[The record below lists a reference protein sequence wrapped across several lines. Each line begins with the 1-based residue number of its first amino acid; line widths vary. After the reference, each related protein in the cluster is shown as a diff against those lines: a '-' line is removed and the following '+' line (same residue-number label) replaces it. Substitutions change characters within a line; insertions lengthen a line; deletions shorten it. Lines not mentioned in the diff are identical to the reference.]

1 MSSHTPQSLYAVFQQ
16 ACDLPSDQ
24 RAPFLDSAC
33 GSDSALR
40 EQVERLLSLAAS
52 ESSFLD
58 QPAGAHPG
66 LLPGSERMELP
77 QQIGKYQIL
86 GLLGRGGMGRVYLA
100 EQVSPPRRV
109 ALKVLAPRVVA
120 PQSLARFALEAEV
133 LARLQHPGI
142 AQIYETGT
150 ADQTDGAPPYF
161 AMEYVE
167 GESLLDYATSHH
179 LDSSARLGL
188 MMQLCQAV
196 HHAHQKGVIH
206 RDLKPA
212 NILVKTGDQ
221 LKVLDFGVARL
232 TEADVKAPA
241 LQTHIGELIGTIAY
255 MSPEQATGDS
265 RRLDTRSD
273 VYALGVVAYQLL
285 SGQLPYELG
294 ERMVHDAVRVVVEE
308 SPVPLSRIMPRLKG
322 DLETILG
329 KALEK
334 EPERRYQSAQAL
346 ADDIQRFLNDEPISA
361 RPPSVIYQLRKF
373 ARRNALLVG
382 SALSMVALI
391 TFAAVG
397 MSFLAVQWKHQRDL
411 AIQARE
417 QAEQS
422 RAEAET
428 ARQAAEKAVTAQTA
442 IGGFLQ
448 DVFAAGSP
456 YVGQKDVT
464 VAQALDLAA
473 AKVQEKLADDP
484 EAAIAV
490 RMRLADTYFSL
501 GKVQESIQQME
512 IALKDARTVSPPNDG
527 EVAMLQASLGQLY
540 SQMGDRVAAEK
551 HLKAAMSMIDLP
563 ILKDHPARALALVN
577 YGAWLLQ
584 DNQFD
589 QATAILKQAFELR
602 EREFGHDH
610 PYTMTVRNNLAVAAR
625 KAGNAEVARRLSLEN
640 MESHQRV
647 LGEKH
652 PNTIGGIYNHADL
665 LRELGEYDE
674 SDRLFQ
680 RSIELAKTHLPT
692 HHYSLGVYRSGFGEL
707 LRVTKRYAT
716 AEQELKD
723 AHQILDEQLG
733 SQHAQTI
740 RAASRLAQLYDDWDR
755 PEEAAHWR
763 TLSSASPVTAAPS
776 PKTGE

>member
-1 MSSHTPQSLYAVFQQ
+1 MSSHDLPALYAVFQQ

-24 RAPFLDSAC
+24 RARFLDSAC
-33 GSDSALR
+33 GSDSSLR
-40 EQVERLLSLAAS
+40 EQVERLLSRATA

-58 QPAGAHPG
+58 QPAGAHPA

-100 EQVSPPRRV
+100 EQSSPPRRV

-150 ADQTDGAPPYF
+150 ADQADGAPPYF

-179 LDSSARLGL
+179 LDASARLRL
-188 MMQLCQAV
+188 VMQLCQAV

-232 TEADVKAPA
+232 TEADVKAPT
-241 LQTHIGELIGTIAY
+241 LQTNIGELIGTIAY
-255 MSPEQATGDS
+255 MSPEQAAGES

-273 VYALGVVAYQLL
+273 VYALGVVAFQLL
-285 SGQLPYELG
+285 SGQLPYELS
-294 ERMVHDAVRVVVEE
+294 ERMVHEAVRVVVEE
-308 SPVPLSRIMPRLKG
+308 SPVPLSRVMPRLKG

-334 EPERRYQSAQAL
+334 EPDRRYPSAQAL
-346 ADDIQRFLNDEPISA
+346 ADDIQRYLNDEPISA
-361 RPPSVIYQLRKF
+361 RPPSVVYQLQKF

-382 SALSMVALI
+382 SALSMVALLLI
-391 TFAAVG
+391 TAVG

-411 AIQARE
+411 AILVRQ

-422 RAEAET
+422 RAEADA
-428 ARQAAEKAVTAQTA
+428 ARQAAEKAVTAQAA
-442 IGGFLQ
+442 ISGFLQ

-473 AKVQEKLADDP
+473 AKVQEKLAGDP

-501 GKVQESIQQME
+501 GKVQESVQQSE
-512 IALKDARTVSPPNDG
+512 LALQEARTASPPNDG
-527 EVAMLQASLGQLY
+527 DIAMLQASLGHLY
-540 SQMGDRVAAEK
+540 NQMGDRAAAGK
-551 HLKAAMSMIDLP
+551 HLKAAISMIDRPSLQ
-563 ILKDHPARALALVN
+563 DHPVRALALVN

-589 QATAILKQAFELR
+589 QATTILKQALAMR
-602 EREFGHDH
+602 EQEFGRDH

-625 KAGNAEVARRLSLEN
+625 KAGNQSDARRLSMEN

-652 PNTIGGIYNHADL
+652 PNTIGGIYNYADL

-680 RSIELAKTHLPT
+680 RSIELAKAHLPA
-692 HHYSLGVYRSGFGEL
+692 HHYSLGVYRSGYGEL
-707 LRVTKRYAT
+707 LRVTKRFPT
-716 AEQELKD
+716 SEQELKD
-723 AHQILDEQLG
+723 AYMILKEQLG
-733 SQHAQTI
+733 PQHAQTV
-740 RAASRLAQLYDDWDR
+740 RAASRLAQLYDDWNR
-755 PEEAAHWR
+755 PEEAAHWQAV
-763 TLSSASPVTAAPS
+763 SQGSPVTAAPS
-776 PKTGE
+776 PKTHE